1 MTAAESGPRRDREA
15 ARLTQTYRGYAESAR
30 KRQSWSATNRG
41 NIAIRRELLGAI
53 LELAEEPLKRGG
65 EILDVG
71 CGSGWLLS
79 ELAAR
84 GVEQRRLH
92 GLDLIES
99 RLAGARRRLPG
110 ADIRF
115 ADARSLPFEDGQ
127 FELIALLTSL
137 SSMPGDDSIDE
148 ALREVS
154 RVLSATGIV
163 LCYEPRIPNPLNR
176 ETVTVSSLTLSTAL
190 GPAACSRA
198 LSGFPPLARRL
209 GPLTGRL
216 YPILARLAPTH
227 RITVHESGSA
237 RRPRG

>member
-1 MTAAESGPRRDREA
+1 MAAAGSGPRRDREA
-15 ARLTQTYRGYAESAR
+15 ARLGRVYRRYARSAR
-30 KRQSWSATNRG
+30 KRQSWSAGNPG
-41 NIAIRRELLGAI
+41 NIAIRRELLGAV

-92 GLDLIES
+92 GVDLIES

-127 FELIALLTSL
+127 IELIALLTSL
-137 SSMPGDDSIDE
+137 SSMPGDDAVARALGE
-148 ALREVS
+148 AA
-154 RVLSATGIV
+154 RVCTPTGIV
-163 LCYEPRIPNPLNR
+163 VCYEPRLPNPFNR
-176 ETVTVSSLTLSTAL
+176 ATLRIPAGALAKSLGSPTSTRVLTA
-190 GPAACSRA
+190 
-198 LSGFPPLARRL
+198 FPPISRRL
-209 GPLTGRL
+209 GPLTDRL
-216 YPILARLAPTH
+216 YPALTALVPTH
-227 RITVHESGSA
+227 RLTGHEPGIA
-237 RRPRG
+237 RRARG